1 MPSERA
7 NQIQLSPTMRIAARA
22 LAMKA
27 QGIDVVDFS
36 VGEPDF
42 PTPEKIK
49 KAAKQALD
57 ANFTKYTAND
67 GIPELRQAICRKLER
82 ENGLHFSVDEV
93 LVSPGAKAALFCV
106 VMALVDEG
114 DDVIIPTPCWV
125 SYPDQVRLAKGNP
138 VFVRT
143 REEDGFHL
151 RARDLAEAITPNT
164 KVLIL
169 NYPCNP
175 TGAVYS
181 REELEE
187 IGEVCRREGIWVI
200 ADEIYEKLIYDGRR
214 FTSIAEAVPALA
226 RQTVVING
234 FSKAFSMTGWRL
246 GYAAG
251 PREVIAAAS
260 KIQSHNTSNATS
272 FVQKAAVVALEECE
286 LDVERMRVEFERRR
300 NLVVHGLSR
309 IAGVS
314 CPVPEGAFYAMP
326 NVSRF
331 LDKEFS
337 GSPLRNTYGL
347 AYYLLKEARLA
358 VVPGDAFLAPEHIRI
373 SFATSEERI
382 REGLK
387 RLTAALAKLEEPKR
401 VKPRVLHNVLTKVND
416 YVPTRPIRELSERNA
431 LLEEAERSLP
441 ADGLFLWN
449 ALVGGAV
456 VQLRTNSPHVAD
468 FFQENFWP
476 APLEGGPEAHAV
488 VYVVKDVPGREPSA
502 AVSLATDTG
511 FVWNTAFYGQTREMA
526 LLLASEV
533 AARTQGSLWAHAA
546 AVALGERGV
555 LVFGAPGSGRTAFLA
570 HLLREHGGRLIGAD
584 GAFVRFGPRATV
596 VDGGERKLY
605 MKAKWAKHLPQFS
618 RFFDRAKLENMATD
632 RALCTVDHGE
642 KDCPLDLGA
651 PVCLEASGKG
661 RVMLDPFWLG
671 GTRQAEAAAVI
682 FLVRDPLLAAPRE
695 LSKEDSLR
703 LVASGSLP
711 GQVGASRPFLNPHL
725 PPLSSEQEQRMRAQ
739 FARLFSQVSCFLLP
753 AHLSVQALGNQL
765 MHLLH

>member
-1 MPSERA
+1 MPSQRA

-49 KAAKQALD
+49 RAAKQALD

-82 ENGLHFSVDEV
+82 ENGLHFSPEEV

-151 RARDLAEAITPNT
+151 RAKDLADAITPNT
-164 KVLIL
+164 RVLIL

-175 TGAVYS
+175 TGAVYTQ
-181 REELEE
+181 EELAE
-187 IGEVCRREGIWVI
+187 IGEICKREGIWVI
-200 ADEIYEKLIYDGRR
+200 ADEIYEKLIFDGRR
-214 FTSIAEAVPALA
+214 FTSIAAAVPALA
-226 RQTVVING
+226 KQTVIING

-251 PREVIAAAS
+251 PREIVAAAS

-286 LDVERMRVEFERRR
+286 LEVERMRGEFERRR
-300 NLVVHGLSR
+300 NLVIQGLSR
-309 IAGVS
+309 IPGVS

-337 GSPLRNTYGL
+337 GSPVRNTYGL
-347 AYYLLKEARLA
+347 AYYLLKEAKLA
-358 VVPGDAFLAPEHIRI
+358 VVPGDAFMAPEHIRI
-373 SFATSEERI
+373 SFATSEERL

-387 RLTAALAKLEEPKR
+387 RLAEALSKLEEPKR
-401 VKPRVLHNVLTKVND
+401 AKPRVLNNVITKVNG
-416 YVPTRPIRELSERNA
+416 YVPVRPIRELSERNA

-441 ADGLFLWN
+441 SDALFLWN
-449 ALVGGAV
+449 ALVGGVV
-456 VQLRTNSPHVAD
+456 VQLRTNSPHLAD

-476 APLEGGPEAHAV
+476 SPLEGGPEPHAV
-488 VYVVKDVPGREPSA
+488 VYAVKDVPGRDPSA

-533 AARTQGSLWAHAA
+533 AARTQGVLWAHAA
-546 AVALGERGV
+546 AVSLGARGV
-555 LVFGAPGSGRTAFLA
+555 LVFASPGSGRTALLA
-570 HLLREHGGRLIGAD
+570 HLMREHGGRLVAAD
-584 GAFVRFGPRATV
+584 GVFVRFGPRATV
-596 VDGGERKLY
+596 FDGVERKFYL
-605 MKAKWAKHLPQFS
+605 KTKWAKHVPGFS
-618 RFFDRAKLENMATD
+618 RFFDRAKLENLATD

-642 KDCPLDLGA
+642 GDCPLDLGA
-651 PVCLEASGKG
+651 PVCLEASAKG
-661 RVMLDPFWLG
+661 RVMLDPFWLRG
-671 GTRQAEAAAVI
+671 ARQGEAALVV
-682 FLVRDPLLAAPRE
+682 FLANDPLLSAPRE
-695 LSKEDSLR
+695 LSPEDALR
-703 LVASGSLP
+703 LVAGGTLP
-711 GQVGASRPFLNPHL
+711 GHAGLSRPFLNPHL

-739 FARLFSQVSCFLLP
+739 CGRLFSQVKCFLLP
-753 AHLSVQALGNQL
+753 AGFSPETTARQLLALL
-765 MHLLH
+765 P

>member
-7 NQIQLSPTMRIAARA
+7 NRIQLSPTMRIAARA

-49 KAAKQALD
+49 RAAKAALD

-82 ENGLHFSVDEV
+82 ENGLKYSPDEV

-164 KVLIL
+164 RVLIL

-175 TGAVYS
+175 TGAVYT

-187 IGEVCRREGIWVI
+187 IGEICRREGIWVI
-200 ADEIYEKLIYDGRR
+200 ADEIYEKLLYDGRR
-214 FTSIAEAVPALA
+214 FASIAAAVPALA
-226 RQTVVING
+226 KQTVVING

-251 PREVIAAAS
+251 PREIIAAAS

-286 LDVERMRVEFERRR
+286 LEVERMRAEFERRR
-300 NLVVHGLSR
+300 NLVVAGLSR
-309 IAGVS
+309 IPGVS

-337 GSPLRNTYGL
+337 GSPVRNTYGL
-347 AYYLLKEARLA
+347 AYYLLKEAKLA
-358 VVPGDAFLAPEHIRI
+358 VVPGDAFMAPEHIRI

-387 RLTAALAKLEEPKR
+387 RLAEALAKLEEPKR
-401 VKPRVLHNVLTKVND
+401 VRPRVLNNVITKVAD
-416 YVPTRPIRELSERNA
+416 YVPARPIRELAERNA

-441 ADGLFLWN
+441 ADSLFLWN

-456 VQLRTNSPHVAD
+456 VQLRTNSPHLAD

-476 APLEGGPEAHAV
+476 SPLEGGPDPHAV
-488 VYVVKDVPGREPSA
+488 VYAVKDLPGREPSA

-511 FVWNTAFYGQTREMA
+511 FVWNSAFYGQVREMA
-526 LLLASEV
+526 LLLAAEV

-546 AVALGERGV
+546 AVNLGGRGI
-555 LVFGAPGSGRTAFLA
+555 LVWGGPGSGRTAFLA
-570 HLLREHGGRLIGAD
+570 RLMHEQGARLVAAD
-584 GAFVRFGPRATV
+584 SVVVRFGPRATV
-596 VDGGERKLY
+596 LEACERKLY
-605 MKAKWAKHLPQFS
+605 LKAKWAKHLPGFL

-632 RALCTVDHGE
+632 RSLCTEDHGDG
-642 KDCPLDLGA
+642 DCPLDLGA
-651 PVCLEASGKG
+651 PVCLEASRRG
-661 RVMLDPFWLG
+661 RIMLDPVWLG
-671 GTRQAEAAAVI
+671 GVRQAEAAACV
-682 FLVRDPLLAAPRE
+682 FLVRDPLLSAPRE
-695 LSKEDSLR
+695 SSAEDALR
-703 LVASGSLP
+703 VLVSGSLP
-711 GQVGASRPFLNPHL
+711 GQGGVSRPFLNPHL
-725 PPLSSEQEQRMRAQ
+725 PPLASDQEARMRAQ
-739 FARLFSQVSCFLLP
+739 FGRLLSQVRCILIP
-753 AHLSVQALGNQL
+753 ADLSAAAAAQQL
-765 MHLLH
+765 VAMLR

>member
-22 LAMKA
+22 LAMRA
-27 QGIDVVDFS
+27 QGVDVVDFS

-82 ENGLHFSVDEV
+82 ENGLRFSPDEV

-114 DDVIIPTPCWV
+114 DDVIIPSPCWV

-164 KVLIL
+164 RVLIL

-181 REELEE
+181 LEELQE
-187 IGEVCRREGIWVI
+187 IGEICRREGIWII

-214 FTSIAEAVPALA
+214 FSSIAAAVPALA
-226 RQTVVING
+226 KQTVIING

-251 PREVIAAAS
+251 PREIIAAAS

-272 FVQKAAVVALEECE
+272 FVQKAGVVALEECE

-300 NLVVHGLSR
+300 NLVIQGLSR
-309 IAGVS
+309 IPGVS

-337 GSPLRNTYGL
+337 GSPVRNTYGL
-347 AYYLLKEARLA
+347 AYYLLKEAKLA
-358 VVPGDAFLAPEHIRI
+358 VVPGDAFMAPEHIRI

-387 RLTAALAKLEEPKR
+387 RLAAAL
-401 VKPRVLHNVLTKVND
+401 
-416 YVPTRPIRELSERNA
+416 
-431 LLEEAERSLP
+431 
-441 ADGLFLWN
+441 
-449 ALVGGAV
+449 
-456 VQLRTNSPHVAD
+456 
-468 FFQENFWP
+468 
-476 APLEGGPEAHAV
+476 
-488 VYVVKDVPGREPSA
+488 
-502 AVSLATDTG
+502 
-511 FVWNTAFYGQTREMA
+511 
-526 LLLASEV
+526 
-533 AARTQGSLWAHAA
+533 
-546 AVALGERGV
+546 
-555 LVFGAPGSGRTAFLA
+555 
-570 HLLREHGGRLIGAD
+570 
-584 GAFVRFGPRATV
+584 
-596 VDGGERKLY
+596 
-605 MKAKWAKHLPQFS
+605 
-618 RFFDRAKLENMATD
+618 
-632 RALCTVDHGE
+632 
-642 KDCPLDLGA
+642 
-651 PVCLEASGKG
+651 
-661 RVMLDPFWLG
+661 
-671 GTRQAEAAAVI
+671 
-682 FLVRDPLLAAPRE
+682 
-695 LSKEDSLR
+695 
-703 LVASGSLP
+703 
-711 GQVGASRPFLNPHL
+711 
-725 PPLSSEQEQRMRAQ
+725 
-739 FARLFSQVSCFLLP
+739 
-753 AHLSVQALGNQL
+753 
-765 MHLLH
+765 